1 MKRFMQF
8 RGEKV
13 DVSGVIII
21 TEFKNGS
28 LELIVKKYLKN
39 EGKGTEKLNPTIR
52 SKIIF
57 GVAAIMKRIHRH
69 NLIHKLLN
77 LENIYLDDNLEPRI
91 AYFGFNRMMIF
102 DTVNLM
108 MSNKTPFNLAPEV
121 IEVDFTYDTS
131 IDVYAFAFLIY
142 KMFSNKAEFD
152 TEKPIKTKFQFLNK
166 ISRGLRPKRPESISD
181 AYWEL
186 INNCWKHYQ
195 GDRMTFDEI
204 TDELKKDIY
213 AIEEFD
219 MKTDL
224 DQLHEYQKRIDKD
237 E

>member
-152 TEKPIKTKFQFLNK
+152 AEKPIKTKFQFLNK

-186 INNCWKHYQ
+186 INNC
-195 GDRMTFDEI
+195 
-204 TDELKKDIY
+204 
-213 AIEEFD
+213 
-219 MKTDL
+219 
-224 DQLHEYQKRIDKD
+224 
-237 E
+237 